1 MFDYQV
7 SKQAHYE
14 EACRRFAT
22 KHNIKQ
28 LSADAG
34 MSAQVLRNK
43 LNPDQ
48 PHRLTVEE
56 LLTLTDLTED
66 PTLIDGMLAQL
77 HCQPCVPI
85 NELSSG
91 KVAAYVLNATSEIG
105 KVAAE
110 AVADGAMTAA
120 RRGAIRESV
129 NAGIRYMTL
138 AGLAI
143 QSRIHANPTM
153 ASTVDAITAIG
164 ASLGMS

>member
-1 MFDYQV
+1 MFDYKV
-7 SKQAHYE
+7 SKQTHFAD
-14 EACRRFAT
+14 ACRSFAN

-34 MSAQVLRNK
+34 LSAQVLRNK

-56 LLTLTDLTED
+56 LLVLTDLTED

-85 NELSSG
+85 NELSDCKLES
-91 KVAAYVLNATSEIG
+91 YVLRATSEIG

-110 AVADGAMTAA
+110 AVANCSMTAT

-138 AGLAI
+138 AGLAM

-153 ASTVDAITAIG
+153 ASTVDAITAVG

>member
-66 PTLIDGMLAQL
+66 PTLVDGLLAQL
-77 HCQPCVPI
+77 HCH
-85 NELSSG
+85 
-91 KVAAYVLNATSEIG
+91 
-105 KVAAE
+105 
-110 AVADGAMTAA
+110 
-120 RRGAIRESV
+120 
-129 NAGIRYMTL
+129 
-138 AGLAI
+138 GLAI
-143 QSRIHANPTM
+143 LVYSH
-153 ASTVDAITAIG
+153 ITGSKADERN
-164 ASLGMS
+164 